1 MRKLIA
7 TPFGRIAALVTVL
20 ALCLLGAQ
28 AATVTATARTG
39 ATTAGR
45 PVAHTHAGVLTSRIV
60 GTTSNGRQVTGS
72 FVPLHFSKRSGKVFV
87 RGLVQ
92 GVVHNGNGSTSTF
105 SQLRTL
111 RVRSINGT
119 PARAGRLAAAQ
130 RATCGILHLVLGP
143 LHLNLLGLHVD
154 LNRVVLNIT
163 AHSGSGNLLGNL
175 LCAVAHLLDNNSSL
189 QGLLTRLTNLLNQ
202 ILGNLRLG

>member
-39 ATTAGR
+39 ATTTSR
-45 PVAHTHAGVLTSRIV
+45 PVAHNQAGALTSRIA
-60 GTTSNGRQVTGS
+60 GTTGNGRNVTGS
-72 FVPLHFSKRSGKVFV
+72 FVPLHFSKHNGKVLV

-92 GVVHNGNGSTSTF
+92 GVVHNRNGSTSTF
-105 SQLRTL
+105 SQLRTM

-119 PARAGRLAAAQ
+119 PARVGKVAAA

-154 LNRVVLNIT
+154 LNRVVLNVT

-175 LCAVAHLLDNNSSL
+175 LCAVAHLLDNNSTL

-202 ILGNLRLG
+202 ILGNLNLG